1 MNTYDTLINWLK
13 GTTGASVAVI
23 SSFQESLDFWT
34 KYGIMVIGGMFTLL
48 SLIKL
53 IKNWNK

>member
-1 MNTYDTLINWLK
+1 MNAYQTLTNWFV
-13 GTTGASVAVI
+13 GATGAGLAVI
-23 SSFQESLDFWT
+23 SSFQQSLDFWT
-34 KYGIMVIGGMFTLL
+34 RYSIMVIGGLFTLL